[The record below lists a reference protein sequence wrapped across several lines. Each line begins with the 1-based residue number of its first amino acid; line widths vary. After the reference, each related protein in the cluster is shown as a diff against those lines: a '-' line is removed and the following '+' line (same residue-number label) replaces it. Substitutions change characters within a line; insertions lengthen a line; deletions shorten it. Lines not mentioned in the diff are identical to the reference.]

1 MNDNIYKKIAEL
13 PADKNAVLAVILE
26 SPVSAEIGKK
36 ALFVDGEMY
45 RANGCI
51 GAAACDD
58 TSGDLS
64 YYHAAE
70 ICTAAETKSNSIIE
84 IAGRSIFISRLGST
98 PRVIICGGGHVAL
111 ALLRIL
117 KSLESETVVIEDRRD
132 FADKAAAAGADKV
145 ICLGFEEGLKEVPQ
159 SSDNYFVCMT
169 RGHNFDIECMRAILA
184 VPNAYVGLM
193 GSRGRCAKMRA
204 DLISEGY
211 PEEAVNAVH
220 APIGLKIGAQS
231 PEEIAV
237 SVAAELIQVKYEVS
251 RKGIFDREILE
262 VLAGKKDGDVGT
274 NPGTNA
280 EAGIEEASTETAGIE
295 EAGTETAGTE
305 TAGTGYV
312 LCTIIEKHGSAPRAA
327 GTRMLVSADGI
338 VAGTVGGG
346 SMEYEVMLKS
356 QELLKSHEAFYIM
369 EASANTADIIDDG
382 LLCGGRIKVMLEVI

>member
-1 MNDNIYKKIAEL
+1 MNKKFAVKIFKIMNDNIYKKIAEL

-280 EAGIEEASTETAGIE
+280 EAGIE
-295 EAGTETAGTE
+295 